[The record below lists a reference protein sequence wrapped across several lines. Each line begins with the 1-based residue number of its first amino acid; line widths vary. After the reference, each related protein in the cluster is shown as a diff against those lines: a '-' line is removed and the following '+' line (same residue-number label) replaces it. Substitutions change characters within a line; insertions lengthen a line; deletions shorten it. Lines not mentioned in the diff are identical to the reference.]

1 MDTFLPSDT
10 HASFL
15 PSHQTTDAYDMAAP
29 TAHVF
34 TVTSGKGGVGKTNI
48 VANLAAALSIAKKR
62 VMVMDADLGL
72 ANLDLFLGVTP
83 QYTLAD
89 FFAGTKTLSDILT
102 PTPLGITLLPAAS
115 GVQEVTSL
123 SDEQKIVFLTEL
135 DALSHAVDMVLV
147 DTSSGIS
154 DTVTYFATAA
164 QDIIVVV
171 MPEPSSFTD
180 AYALIKVLAS
190 THREKRFWILANN
203 VEGKREADRLYDT
216 LSRTTLRFLNISLDL
231 LGWIP
236 RDSELLRAASHG
248 QIVVTTAP
256 DCPSAKAFTTVAR
269 RLVQS
274 ATEGA
279 WEKGNLQ
286 FFFRRILAERTSRGT
301 SRSPR
306 KEAVGLL
313 ANIG

>member
-1 MDTFLPSDT
+1 METFLPSHT
-10 HASFL
+10 PETFT
-15 PSHQTTDAYDMAAP
+15 PSPEHSDGSVLQPSA
-29 TAHVF
+29 AHVF
-34 TVTSGKGGVGKTNI
+34 TVTSGKGGVGKTNV
-48 VANLAAALSIAKKR
+48 VANLAAALRLVEKR

-72 ANLDLFLGVTP
+72 ANLDLFLGVNP

-102 PTPLGITLLPAAS
+102 PTPFGITLLPAAS
-115 GVQEVTSL
+115 GIQEVTNL
-123 SDEQKIVFLTEL
+123 TDEQKIVFLTEL
-135 DALSHAVDMVLV
+135 DVLAHEVDMVLV

-164 QDIIVVV
+164 QEIIVVV
-171 MPEPSSFTD
+171 MPEPSSLTD

-203 VEGKREADRLYDT
+203 VENKREAERLYDT
-216 LSRTTLRFLNISLDL
+216 LSRTALRFLNTSLDL

-236 RDSELLRAASHG
+236 RDPELQRAAAHG

-256 DCPSAKAFTTVAR
+256 GCPSAQAFTRVAR

-274 ATEGA
+274 ASEDIWA
-279 WEKGNLQ
+279 KGNLQ
-286 FFFRRILAERTSRGT
+286 FFFRHMLAQRAGGIDDRNQKNRTDRL
-301 SRSPR
+301 
-306 KEAVGLL
+306 A
-313 ANIG
+313 ANIR

>member
-1 MDTFLPSDT
+1 
-10 HASFL
+10 
-15 PSHQTTDAYDMAAP
+15 
-29 TAHVF
+29 
-34 TVTSGKGGVGKTNI
+34 
-48 VANLAAALSIAKKR
+48 KR

-72 ANLDLFLGVTP
+72 ANLDLFLGVHP

-89 FFAGTKTLSDILT
+89 FFAGTKSLSDILT

-115 GVQEVTSL
+115 GIQEVTTL

-135 DALSHAVDMVLV
+135 DAISHDVDIVLV

-164 QDIIVVV
+164 QEIIVVV

-190 THREKRFWILANN
+190 TYREKRFWILANN
-203 VEGKREADRLYDT
+203 VEGKKDAERLYDS
-216 LSRTTLRFLNISLDL
+216 LSRTALRFLNTSLDL

-236 RDSELLRAASHG
+236 RDPELARAASHG
-248 QIVVTTAP
+248 QVVVTTTP
-256 DCPSAKAFTTVAR
+256 ECPSSRAFMGVAR

-279 WEKGNLQ
+279 WEKGSLQ
-286 FFFRRILAERTSRGT
+286 FFFRRILTARTEKG
-301 SRSPR
+301 
-306 KEAVGLL
+306 K
-313 ANIG
+313 ANAMQ